1 MSPIRSRKVL
11 KKRLY
16 ALRKREHFLKRMNL
30 NRRSCVLRLRLRQR
44 LRLDLYN
51 WKMKQKQRRAEQKK
65 KSIAKKETAK
75 LNRTLKRRRKK

>member
-1 MSPIRSRKVL
+1 MSPIRDRKVL

-16 ALRKREHFLKRMNL
+16 TLKKRERYMKKGERKRH
-30 NRRSCVLRLRLRQR
+30 RRVLMLRLHQR

-51 WKMKQKQRRAEQKK
+51 WRTKQKQYKAERKK
-65 KSIAKKETAK
+65 KSIAKRETAK